1 MNAYQ
6 ELRRKQDKEFG
17 EFPIMFAFSNEQF
30 VEGMAKLGLSPD
42 DTDKVY
48 KLGVG
53 GFYRRTDAEK
63 LHEMFARFDK
73 ELQDAI
79 AADNTGEGFIFEM
92 FDYELADHEYI
103 VTFDTTSALDAI
115 GITQKDIE
123 KDHRL
128 QHGLQLAKKKQREE
142 YEKGDNEI

>member
-30 VEGMAKLGLSPD
+30 VEGMAKLGLSPN

-63 LHEMFARFDK
+63 LHEMFSRFDK
-73 ELQDAI
+73 ELQEAIDA
-79 AADNTGEGFIFEM
+79 DTTGEGFIFDM

-103 VTFDTTSALDAI
+103 VTFDTSDALDAI

-123 KDHRL
+123 KDNRL
-128 QHGLQLAKKKQREE
+128 QHGLALAKKKQREQ
-142 YEKGDNEI
+142 YEKEEE

>member
-30 VEGMAKLGLSPD
+30 VEGMAKLGLKPS
-42 DTDKVY
+42 DTDKIY

-63 LHEMFARFDK
+63 LHEMFSRFDK
-73 ELQDAI
+73 ELQEAIDA
-79 AADNTGEGFIFEM
+79 DTTGEGFIFDM
-92 FDYELADHEYI
+92 FDCELADHEYI
-103 VTFDTTSALDAI
+103 VTFDISDALDAI

-128 QHGLQLAKKKQREE
+128 QHGLALAKKKQREE
-142 YEKGDNEI
+142 YEKGDM